1 MSTTFLDGIQLQNLL
16 INGYRNLKR
25 NMSVVDE
32 LNVFPVPDGDTGK
45 NMTMTLEGGISKAKE
60 NQISAGLVMQDFSR
74 GTLLAARGNSG
85 VILSQ
90 FIRGLAE
97 SMQNKNNIS
106 IDDFL
111 YALESGSNRAYMA
124 VSKPVE
130 GTMLTVMREAAEQAM
145 KKRSK
150 YTDFE
155 SCMDAVVAAMKISLN
170 HTPELLPVLKEA
182 GVIDSG
188 GAGLVCIF
196 EGMLMALRNEIIDE
210 AVVELPNAQIQFTSY
225 DPENL
230 LVYGYCTE
238 FILQLQASKINVDA
252 FNINDVIQFLETIG
266 DSIVAVQD
274 GTLVKVHVH
283 SRCPEEVIRFA
294 RTMGE
299 LVTIKIENMTVQH
312 TELKTQASTME
323 HVKYAV
329 VATATGRGIIKYF
342 KNAGVTVVV
351 DGGQTNNPS
360 AQDFINAFQQIH
372 ADHIIVLPNDSNII
386 MTAQQAAEV
395 YKNADIHVIPTKSIA
410 EGYSAISMMDLSLDS
425 VEDVIEE
432 MTHYLP
438 YVTTGY
444 VTAAT
449 RDTVMNGLEIHKDD
463 YIGLTSDTILSDSSD
478 KVDAA
483 LTLIEKL
490 PDIDDK
496 QVITA
501 FCGCD
506 VTLGEKSAF
515 RRMVLERYP
524 LMEVGLL
531 DGGQD
536 VYSFIFAIE

>member
-1 MSTTFLDGIQLQNLL
+1 MSATYLDGAQLRNLL

-25 NMSVVDE
+25 NMSNVDE

-45 NMTMTLEGGISKAKE
+45 NMTMTLEGGVSKSQE
-60 NQISAGLVMQDFSR
+60 NQISAGLVMQEFSR

-97 SMQNKNNIS
+97 ALQNKSTVS

-111 YALESGSNRAYMA
+111 SAMESGSKRAYKA

-130 GTMLTVMREAAEQAM
+130 GTMLTVMREASEHARM
-145 KKRSK
+145 HRSK

-155 SCMDAVVAAMKISLN
+155 SCMDRIVAEMKVSVN

-210 AVVELPNAQIQFTSY
+210 DAVELPDTQLAFTSY

-238 FILQLQASKINVDA
+238 FILQLQAAKTDLAA
-252 FNINDVIQFLETIG
+252 FDIQNVIQYLETLG
-266 DSIVAVQD
+266 DSIVAVLD

-283 SRCPEEVIRFA
+283 SRCPEEVIRYA

-312 TELKTQASTME
+312 TEIKTHVPSEE
-323 HVKYAV
+323 HVTYAV
-329 VATATGRGIIKYF
+329 VAVATGRGVIKYF

-360 AQDFINAFQQIH
+360 AQDFINAFQQIN

-386 MTAQQAAEV
+386 LTARQAAEV
-395 YKNADIHVIPTKSIA
+395 YKNADIRVIATKSIA
-410 EGYSAISMMDLSLDS
+410 EGYSALSMMDLSLPS
-425 VEDVIEE
+425 IEDVISE
-432 MTHYLP
+432 MTYYLP
-438 YVTTGY
+438 NVTTGY
-444 VTAAT
+444 VTTAT
-449 RDTVMNGLEIHKDD
+449 RDTTMNGIEVHKGN
-463 YIGLTSDTILSDSSD
+463 YIGLTADTIFSDSSD

-483 LTLIEKL
+483 LTLMEQL
-490 PDIDDK
+490 PDIEDK
-496 QVITA
+496 QVVTA

-515 RRMVLERYP
+515 RRMLLKRYP
-524 LMEVGLL
+524 LMEVGLI

-536 VYSFIFAIE
+536 IYSFIFAIE

>member
-1 MSTTFLDGIQLQNLL
+1 MSATFLDGTQLRNLL

-25 NMSVVDE
+25 NMSTVDE

-45 NMTMTLEGGISKAKE
+45 NMTMTLEGGVSKSKE

-97 SMQNKNNIS
+97 GMQNKSNIT

-111 YALESGSNRAYMA
+111 QAMKSGSNRAYTA

-130 GTMLTVMREAAEQAM
+130 GTMLTVMRESSEQAL

-155 SCMDAVVAAMKISLN
+155 SCLDAIVAAMKVSLN

-210 AVVELPNAQIQFTSY
+210 DAVELPNTQIQFTSY

-238 FILQLQASKINVDA
+238 FILQLQASKTNLDTFDINH
-252 FNINDVIQFLETIG
+252 VIQYLETIG
-266 DSIVAVQD
+266 DSIVAVLD

-312 TELKTQASTME
+312 TELQTHAPSME

-342 KNAGVTVVV
+342 KNAGVAVIV

-360 AQDFINAFQQIH
+360 AQDFINAFQQIN

-395 YKNADIHVIPTKSIA
+395 YKKADIRVIATKSIA
-410 EGYSAISMMDLSLDS
+410 EGYSALSMMDLSLDTI
-425 VEDVIEE
+425 EEVISE

-444 VTAAT
+444 VTTAT
-449 RDTVMNGLEIHKDD
+449 RDTIMNGIEIHKDD

-483 LTLIEKL
+483 LTFIEQL
-490 PDIDDK
+490 PDIENK

-515 RRMVLERYP
+515 RRMILQRHP
-524 LMEVGLL
+524 LMEVGLI

>member
-1 MSTTFLDGIQLQNLL
+1 MSTTFLDGTQLRNLL

-25 NMSVVDE
+25 NMSTVDE

-45 NMTMTLEGGISKAKE
+45 NMTMTLEGGVLKSKE

-74 GTLLAARGNSG
+74 GTLLSARGNSG

-97 SMQNKNNIS
+97 SMQNKTNIS
-106 IDDFL
+106 IDDFIQ
-111 YALESGSNRAYMA
+111 AMESGSNRAYTA

-130 GTMLTVMREAAEQAM
+130 GTMLTVMREASEQAL
-145 KKRSK
+145 KKRAK

-155 SCMDAVVAAMKISLN
+155 SCMDTIVAAMKVSLN

-196 EGMLMALRNEIIDE
+196 EGILMALRNDIIDE
-210 AVVELPNAQIQFTSY
+210 DAVELPNTQIQFTSY

-238 FILQLQASKINVDA
+238 FILQLQASKTDLNTFDINH
-252 FNINDVIQFLETIG
+252 VIQYLETIG
-266 DSIVAVQD
+266 DSIVAVLD

-312 TELKTQASTME
+312 TELKAHEPSME
-323 HVKYAV
+323 HIKYAV

-342 KNAGVTVVV
+342 KNAGVTVIV

-360 AQDFINAFQQIH
+360 AQDFINAFQQIS

-395 YKNADIHVIPTKSIA
+395 YKNADIHVIATKSIA
-410 EGYSAISMMDLSLDS
+410 EGYSALSMMDLSL
-425 VEDVIEE
+425 ETIEEVISE

-438 YVTTGY
+438 YVTTAY
-444 VTAAT
+444 VTTAT
-449 RDTVMNGLEIHKDD
+449 RDTVMNEIEIHKDD

-483 LTLIEKL
+483 LTLIEHL
-490 PDIDDK
+490 PDIENK

-515 RRMVLERYP
+515 RRMILQHHP
-524 LMEVGLL
+524 LMEVGLI

>member
-1 MSTTFLDGIQLQNLL
+1 MSAAFLDGTQLRNLL

-25 NMSVVDE
+25 NMSTVDE

-45 NMTMTLEGGISKAKE
+45 NMTMTLEGGVSKSKE

-97 SMQNKNNIS
+97 GMQNKSNIT

-111 YALESGSNRAYMA
+111 QAMKSGSNRAYTA

-130 GTMLTVMREAAEQAM
+130 GTMLTVMRESSEQAL

-155 SCMDAVVAAMKISLN
+155 SCLDAIVAAMKVSLN
-170 HTPELLPVLKEA
+170 HTPDLLPVLKEA

-210 AVVELPNAQIQFTSY
+210 DAVELPNTQIQFTSY

-238 FILQLQASKINVDA
+238 FILQLQASKTNLDTFDINH
-252 FNINDVIQFLETIG
+252 VIQYLETIG
-266 DSIVAVQD
+266 DSIVAVLD

-312 TELKTQASTME
+312 TELQTHAPSME

-342 KNAGVTVVV
+342 KNAGVAVIV

-360 AQDFINAFQQIH
+360 AQDFINAFQQIN

-395 YKNADIHVIPTKSIA
+395 YKKADIRVIATKSIA
-410 EGYSAISMMDLSLDS
+410 EGYSALSMMDLSLDTI
-425 VEDVIEE
+425 EEVISE

-444 VTAAT
+444 VTTAT
-449 RDTVMNGLEIHKDD
+449 RDTVMNGIEIHKDD

-483 LTLIEKL
+483 LTFIEQL
-490 PDIDDK
+490 PDIENK

-515 RRMVLERYP
+515 RRMVLQRHP
-524 LMEVGLL
+524 LMEVGLI